1 MNAADLRSA
10 YSPRQ
15 LHLLTEALERV
26 RGRRYAM
33 TDCLEGDDSELQV
46 FRFIHLAHP
55 AFADWPN
62 DAETSKHELAW
73 LKTSSVVVQESI
85 EISEWSVK
93 RSRVFLFGLE
103 KLLEAHL

>member
-15 LHLLTEALERV
+15 LNLLAETLECV

-33 TDCLEGDDSELQV
+33 TDCFESDDSKLQV
-46 FRFIHLAHP
+46 FRFIHLAHS

-62 DAETSKHELAW
+62 DAEAPKNELAW
-73 LKTSSVVVQESI
+73 LKASFVVVQEPV
-85 EISEWSVK
+85 EMSERNVK
-93 RSRVFLFGLE
+93 RSRVLLFGFK